1 MRGKFLTLASAMGL
15 GLLALVGMQ
24 GTAQAHEGYHH
35 SYFLYFH
42 GDRDRDHGRAYF
54 SHFRHYRD
62 HDGYR
67 R

>member
-1 MRGKFLTLASAMGL
+1 MGL
-15 GLLALVGMQ
+15 GLLSLVGMQ

-54 SHFRHYRD
+54 SRFRHYRD